1 MYYKKKGLKTNMN
14 ISDIKTKEDIKEIL
28 MQQQYFPSKEI
39 VYTLYNAIKLD
50 MPILIE
56 GPAGVGKTE
65 IAKVLENAFD
75 MELVRVQCYE
85 GLDYSKTLYEWGYPK
100 QMLTINALQS
110 VIKSDMEGLTL
121 DEAINALGESANFF
135 DDRFLLERPLLKSIN
150 GNGRKVLLIDELDK
164 SDEEFE
170 ALLLEFLA
178 EFAVTI
184 PEYKTIKCPE
194 DKKPIVILTSNA
206 QRSLSEA
213 LRRRCA
219 YLYIDYPS
227 EELEA
232 NIIEKKAKVD
242 SKFAEK
248 VAHAVAKIRSLEK
261 VKQKPS
267 ISESIIWA
275 QSLIMN
281 LNVEDFN
288 IDNKEDIDLTLN
300 VLLKNKRDIEAVK
313 ESNYL
318 QRA

>member
-1 MYYKKKGLKTNMN
+1 MN
-14 ISDIKTKEDIKEIL
+14 ILDVKSKEDIKDIL
-28 MQQQYFPSKEI
+28 IQQQYIPSKEI
-39 VYTLYNAIKLD
+39 VYTLYNAIKLN

-65 IAKVLENAFD
+65 IAKALRDAFD
-75 MELVRVQCYE
+75 LELVRVQCYE
-85 GLDYSKTLYEWGYPK
+85 GLDYSKTLYEWDYPK

-110 VIKSDMEGLTL
+110 VIKEDVSGLSL
-121 DEAINALGESANFF
+121 DESINTFGKSTNFF

-150 GNGRKVLLIDELDK
+150 GSGKKILLIDELDK

-184 PEYKTIKCPE
+184 PEYKTIECP
-194 DKKPIVILTSNA
+194 DDQKPIVILTSNS
-206 QRSLSEA
+206 QRALSEA
-213 LRRRCA
+213 LKRRCA
-219 YLYIDYPS
+219 YLYIDYPT

-242 SKFAEK
+242 KDFSIK
-248 VAHAVAKIRSLEK
+248 VANAVAKIRSLDR

-275 QSLIMN
+275 ESLMMN
-281 LNVEDFN
+281 LNIEDFN
-288 IDNKEDIDLTLN
+288 KENKEEIDLTLN
-300 VLLKNKRDIEAVK
+300 MLLKNKKDIDVVK
-313 ESNYL
+313 KSNYL
-318 QRA
+318 S

>member
-1 MYYKKKGLKTNMN
+1 MYYKKKGLKINMN

>member
-1 MYYKKKGLKTNMN
+1 MN
-14 ISDIKTKEDIKEIL
+14 ISDVKTKEDIKEIL

-39 VYTLYNAIKLD
+39 VYTLYNAIKLN

>member
-1 MYYKKKGLKTNMN
+1 MN
-14 ISDIKTKEDIKEIL
+14 ISDVKTKEDIKEIL

-39 VYTLYNAIKLD
+39 VYTLYNAIKLN

-121 DEAINALGESANFF
+121 DEAINTLGESANFF